1 MLGRNGY
8 ETEYVELAVFG
19 SDQEAEEAL
28 TVFLKEIEE
37 LEDYKVGNI
46 ELYKNP
52 GAPQFLTI
60 RQDWKSKHTIRFITD
75 GDFVGIMVKPKKVKS
90 TQVYYKPKSTR
101 SEETEDES
109 TVDNG

>member
-75 GDFVGIMVKPKKVKS
+75 GEAQESQIHAGIL
-90 TQVYYKPKSTR
+90 Q
-101 SEETEDES
+101 TEIHPIRG
-109 TVDNG
+109 NGRRKHGG